1 MGWRRN
7 NRRRLAAML
16 PAILAVGSGVA
27 LGQWTAST
35 PVADVDTDGNPRTV
49 EAALRQMT
57 DRAAVIFVGTVGKV
71 TRIPGEDGGPGV
83 VQIEFGVEQAV
94 RGCAEGTTYTLREWG
109 GLWVGADQRYVEGQR
124 RMMMLHAPSVSGLSS
139 PVNGAIGAISVHGG
153 GGAVGTAAAA
163 GEPMVD
169 LRWVGTKVV
178 RPVVY
183 RTTPAQVRGSLAS
196 KRETTGQ
203 ADAAGDGVAEASRP
217 AQEASVTA
225 VLGMM
230 ATWVKVVDAH

>member
-1 MGWRRN
+1 
-7 NRRRLAAML
+7 ML
-16 PAILAVGSGVA
+16 PMILAVGSGVA
-27 LGQWTAST
+27 MGQWTASA
-35 PVADVDTDGNPRTV
+35 PVADVDTDGDPLTV

-71 TRIPGEDGGPGV
+71 RRIPGADGGPGV
-83 VQIEFGVEQAV
+83 VQIEFQVEQAV

-109 GLWVGADQRYVEGQR
+109 GLWAGGDQRYVEGQR
-124 RMMMLHAPSVSGLSS
+124 RMMLLHAPSASGLSS
-139 PVNGAIGAISVHGG
+139 PVNGTIGAIPVHGG

-163 GEPMVD
+163 GQLTVD
-169 LRWVGTKVV
+169 LRWVGTRVV

-183 RTTPAQVRGSLAS
+183 RKTQAQVRGTLAP
-196 KRETTGQ
+196 KAEEGQ
-203 ADAAGDGVAEASRP
+203 GDAVGGGVAEASKP

-230 ATWVKVVDAH
+230 ATWVKVGDAQ